1 MRQPGQSCP
10 GYLFM
15 PSLDMLSFDMSPFS
29 IESSDILSL
38 HSKSL
43 PVPSL
48 DMLSFS
54 ISLANAAGAIGTMPS
69 REKSRHRY
77 ALFHKI
83 SRHC

>member
-1 MRQPGQSCP
+1 
-10 GYLFM
+10 
-15 PSLDMLSFDMSPFS
+15 
-29 IESSDILSL
+29 L
-38 HSKSL
+38 HTESL

-54 ISLANAAGAIGTMPS
+54 ISLANAAGAIGTMSS

-83 SRHC
+83 SRHG